1 MTDGHAERPMT
12 ISGRCWAVRGAG
24 GEKIDDI
31 DTDQIFH
38 NSHLHITELAEMGS
52 HAFGNLPGWEDLPG
66 KAQPG
71 DILVVGEN
79 FGSGSSRQ
87 QAVDCFISL
96 GISIIIG
103 ESFASIYLR
112 NGINS
117 GLPILCC
124 PGICDRGPDDI
135 LLVESGDRLEAH
147 LESGIIRNV
156 SKDREI
162 PGASPPSRVQME
174 IYQAGGLFRYGRI
187 VGSSFEGII

>member
-1 MTDGHAERPMT
+1 MTDDHTERPMT
-12 ISGRCWAVRGAG
+12 IRGRCWVVRDAG
-24 GEKIDDI
+24 CGKIDDI

-38 NSHLHITELAEMGS
+38 NSHLHITEISEMGP
-52 HAFGNLPGWEDLPG
+52 HAFGNLPGWKDLPG

-96 GISIIIG
+96 GISMIIG
-103 ESFASIYLR
+103 ESFGSIYLR

-124 PGICDRGPDDI
+124 PGICGRASDGS

-156 SKDREI
+156 SKDSEI
-162 PGASPPSRVQME
+162 PGGRPPSRVQME
-174 IYQAGGLFRYGRI
+174 IYRAGGLFEYGRM
-187 VGSSFEGII
+187 VGSG